1 MQWATYLRGHS
12 WIVSNQLCLCSHH
25 ITLTPYNEDAA
36 VTALRLYHTA
46 ASTDVML
53 QEPNAE
59 ALATEQQ
66 HVLDAVRLI
75 KLKIQALQS
84 VQGIPNGL
92 PNGLIPKYFLD
103 YTINSEEGVTYSI
116 DRAWT
121 RVFQKCSN
129 RLDLI
134 TCGRNGVVVIY
145 NYFKEIRKGTPMTV
159 ADLEFLLLK
168 INDLSGLID
177 QKYVQ

>member
-1 MQWATYLRGHS
+1 MFTGDHHVIVYCASVRCGPSCSPTKALQWKMPVLVQWATYLRGHS

-59 ALATEQQ
+59 ALATAQQ
-66 HVLDAVRLI
+66 HVLDALRLI

-92 PNGLIPKYFLD
+92 PNGLVPKYFLD
-103 YTINSEEGVTYSI
+103 YTIDSEEGVTYSI

-134 TCGRNGVVVIY
+134 T
-145 NYFKEIRKGTPMTV
+145 
-159 ADLEFLLLK
+159 
-168 INDLSGLID
+168 
-177 QKYVQ
+177 